1 MSAVALS
8 PLNAI
13 SPIDGRYWRKVSS
26 LSDFSSE
33 ASLFKHRVW
42 VEVEYLI
49 ALSESA
55 AFRARVPDMLQLDAA
70 EKTAMRQLYAQFG
83 ADECARVKELE
94 RSTNHDIK
102 AVEYF
107 LKERFDAVPRWAP
120 HKEWLHFALTSQDV
134 NNTALPLMLYGALD
148 HVLVPALAATV
159 DQLRRLGVLW
169 LDVPMLARTHGQ
181 PATPTRVGKELL
193 VFVERLARQM
203 RMLAAVPRCC
213 KFGGATGTFGA
224 HHVAMPDVD
233 WCALADELCARLGLE
248 RLQYTTQIEHYD
260 MMAATFDAL
269 ARINTILID
278 LARDVWQYISLGY
291 FTQAVVAG
299 EVGSSA
305 MPHKVNPIDF
315 ENAEGNCGLANSL
328 FRHMAEKLP
337 ISRLQRDLSDS
348 TVLRNIGV
356 PLSHTLLALQ
366 SLQAG
371 LAKLSLNRAA
381 LAADLDA
388 NWQVLSEAIQTILR
402 RERYT
407 APYEALKALTRGASA
422 ADAPRLLREFVGQL
436 QVSDSVRAELLALT
450 PATFIG
456 TMPKALP

>member
-1 MSAVALS
+1 MNLS
-8 PLNAI
+8 VSNAI

-26 LSDFSSE
+26 LAEFSSE
-33 ASLFKHRVW
+33 ASLIKHRVQI
-42 VEVEYLI
+42 EVEYLI

-55 AFRARVPDMLQLDAA
+55 AFRVRVPDMLQLDEAQKA
-70 EKTAMRQLYAQFG
+70 QMRALYGSFS
-83 ADECARVKELE
+83 DKDCSRVKELE
-94 RSTNHDIK
+94 RVTNHDVK

-107 LKERFDAVPRWAP
+107 LKEQFDAVPLWAP
-120 HKEWLHFALTSQDV
+120 HKEWLHFALTSQDI
-134 NNTALPLMLYGALD
+134 NNTAVPLMLYGALD
-148 HVLVPALAATV
+148 HVVVPALTATV
-159 DQLRRLGVLW
+159 DQLRRMGVQW

-193 VFVERLARQM
+193 VFVERLVRQM
-203 RMLAAVPRCC
+203 RMLKAVPRCC

-224 HHVAMPDVD
+224 HHVAMPEVD

-269 ARINTILID
+269 SRINTILID
-278 LARDVWQYISLGY
+278 LSRDMWQYISLGY
-291 FTQAVVAG
+291 FTQAVVAN

-381 LAADLDA
+381 VEADLDN

-402 RERYT
+402 RERHE

-422 ADAPRLLREFVGQL
+422 ADAPRLLRDFVAQL
-436 QVSDSVRAELLALT
+436 HVSDSVRAELLAIT
-450 PATFIG
+450 PAGFIG
-456 TMPKALP
+456 RMPKELP